1 MKRSRI
7 FILGVLVL
15 LLNVVWEFSHFRLYV
30 DLTGIPKTQHLLIA
44 SFTDLILISLIFAIN
59 SLNQKVFMLRF
70 KTFGC
75 SKCSTHLECVVCQTL
90 RHHKSMRWIEKPK
103 FADYFFIVILGALI
117 SSVIEIYSVGIGR
130 WAYTELMPTIFGI
143 GVSPLIQLFVTGI
156 LGLLIFNYLNKKF
169 VSFY

>member
-59 SLNQKVFMLRF
+59 SLN
-70 KTFGC
+70 
-75 SKCSTHLECVVCQTL
+75 
-90 RHHKSMRWIEKPK
+90 HKSMRWIEKPK

-117 SSVIEIYSVGIGR
+117 SSVIEIYSVGKGR